1 MNQYKSIPFMRYRLH
16 AMAISIALL
25 VLAVGSLLFRGIS
38 LGLDFTG
45 GTQLEVHYPAPPD
58 LQDIRETLI
67 EAGFDNNEVVNVG
80 TDQDVMVRV
89 QNIGSEAADSDA
101 AEQLS
106 TQTTNDVF
114 TALTEA
120 ADAEITLKGS
130 AFISSQVG
138 AEMMEL
144 GTLGG
149 LLSLFLIMIY
159 VAMRF
164 QFKFSVGAVLS
175 LLHDTV
181 LVLGFFSITGMNFDL
196 TVLAALLAM
205 IGYSLNDTIVV
216 FDRVRENFRLI
227 RGVEPAEVIDIS
239 ITQTMG
245 RSIVTSLTVVLVM
258 IALLVVGGEV
268 VRGFAV
274 TMLVGVFFG
283 TTSSIYVAS
292 AILMY
297 MHISK
302 QDLMPPVKAKEELD
316 ALP

>member
-1 MNQYKSIPFMRYRLH
+1 MNQYNSIPFMRYRLH
-16 AMAISIALL
+16 AMAVSIALL

-58 LQDIRETLI
+58 LQQIRETLI
-67 EAGFDNNEVVNVG
+67 EAGFNNNEVVNVG

-106 TQTTNDVF
+106 TQTATDVF

-120 ADAEITLKGS
+120 AGEEITLKGS

-181 LVLGFFSITGMNFDL
+181 LVLGFFSLTGMNFDL

-258 IALLVVGGEV
+258 IALLLVGGEV